1 MGVCCA
7 PGEDLN
13 APAKDLPEP
22 STAGVSDVY
31 RVFELGT
38 LFARTQFGH
47 LEQAIE
53 KVKGE
58 GTTVSIDALA
68 DEMGTGLWLSA
79 KKADSPARQ
88 LLSQPLFQGE
98 DSDISA
104 GTVDAEKL
112 IIFAL
117 LNSVDAKVPIKKARA
132 FFCLLQDGGFETHA
146 EIAAGDKD
154 FIPAFKTFMHMAL
167 HDMQQAAKAVGGVDP
182 CYDDDDLNNVDEG
195 FEDFSESFLEDV
207 FGPRSRMPSEEWC
220 QLVAKQANWVFDPT
234 QMRDRLADG
243 AEIEKKHI

>member
-7 PGEDLN
+7 PGEDLSG
-13 APAKDLPEP
+13 PAKDLPEP
-22 STAGVSDVY
+22 STMGVSDVY

-47 LEQAIE
+47 LEQAIN
-53 KVKGE
+53 KCKGE

-79 KKADSPARQ
+79 KKDGPTRQ
-88 LLSQPLFQGE
+88 LLSQSMFQGE

-112 IIFAL
+112 LIFGL

-132 FFCLLQDGGFETHA
+132 FFCILQDGGFETHA

-154 FIPAFKTFMHMAL
+154 FIPAFKSFMHLTL
-167 HDMQQAAKAVGGVDP
+167 HDLQEAAKATGGVDAV
-182 CYDDDDLNNVDEG
+182 YDEDELNTIDEA
-195 FEDFSESFLEDV
+195 FEDFSELFLEDV

-220 QLVAKQANWVFDPT
+220 QAVAKGASWVFDPT
-234 QMRDRLADG
+234 KMREKIADC
-243 AEIEKKHI
+243 AELEKKFN